1 MTMSERAR
9 HVVDDA
15 APEDDPLLQVL
26 AAAPA
31 DVEPLTPEDE
41 AALAEAYEALERG
54 DVIAGAE
61 VRRRLG
67 LE

>member
-9 HVVDDA
+9 QMGDD
-15 APEDDPLLQVL
+15 APEDDPILQAL

-31 DVEPLTPEDE
+31 DDEPLTPEDE
-41 AALAEAYEALERG
+41 AALAEAYEALRRG
-54 DVIAGAE
+54 DVVAGAE